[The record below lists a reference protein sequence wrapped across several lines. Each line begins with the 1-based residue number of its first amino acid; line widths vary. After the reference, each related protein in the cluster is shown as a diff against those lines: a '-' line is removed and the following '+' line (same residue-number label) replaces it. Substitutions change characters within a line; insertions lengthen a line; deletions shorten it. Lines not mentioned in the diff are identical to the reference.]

1 MNIDNPTEAASFFS
15 VTMNPIVAWAA
26 KCREA
31 FVAIKPLT
39 NPASLMV
46 EISGFF
52 TLATLALWVEGKIRL
67 LLLGILFVFTLAFWG
82 CSPQPARSF

>member
-15 VTMNPIVAWAA
+15 VAVNPIVAWAT
-26 KCREA
+26 KCREI

-46 EISGFF
+46 EISGFI

-67 LLLGILFVFTLAFWG
+67 LCLAILIVFALAFWG
-82 CSPQPARSF
+82 CSPQPA